1 MKPAEGVWGGMPFKT
16 PNTSAQIVWESQAIK
31 AVNCI
36 AWFLTETNADSK
48 LDKDPFSVDP

>member
-48 LDKDPFSVDP
+48 LDKDPFSVDS